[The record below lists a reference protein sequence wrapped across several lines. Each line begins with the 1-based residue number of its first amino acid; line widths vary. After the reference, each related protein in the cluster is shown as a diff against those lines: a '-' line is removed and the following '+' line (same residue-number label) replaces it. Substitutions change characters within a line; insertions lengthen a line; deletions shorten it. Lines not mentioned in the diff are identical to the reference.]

1 MPTVT
6 SENSLQFKL
15 DELAKQGI
23 IKPVKLSES
32 QAKEP
37 NINNLK
43 AEVDRGIAEH
53 MALQGPARVAN
64 TKRAI
69 DSIADYVGRNKN
81 GRVVDLL
88 SQNQKL
94 TKAEKGVEESE
105 AVTLPDGRGVV
116 TKGLALS
123 PAYEEGG
130 FSTCPNSKSCKSS
143 CLGKTSGGYFFAGGG
158 ADLDALVGPRM
169 MSFKKTQ
176 AFLRNPAAFAVR
188 LSDEITAAKMM
199 AAMEGNHLG
208 VRLNVLSDIHPKVWE
223 SLIKAHP
230 DVTFYDYTKNATK
243 SVAPNHHLTY
253 SSTGI
258 STNQVHNP
266 HQNWKRMR
274 TMLDMGNNVAM
285 AFSHKSE
292 LPQEVHDEETGK
304 RYKVIS
310 GDDHD
315 FRPLDQVGEGADGYI
330 IGLKNKAA
338 TTSEA
343 NASEKS
349 GGFFVPYDPKIMK
362 EKGKIIRDEMGNPI
376 VQNRTVTIPVQPKP
390 SKNVD
395 NNGAVLA

>member
-15 DELAKQGI
+15 DKLAEQGI

-32 QAKEP
+32 QSKEP
-37 NINNLK
+37 NINDLK

-53 MALQGPARVAN
+53 MSLQGPARVAN
-64 TKRAI
+64 TRRAI
-69 DSIADYVGRNKN
+69 DAVADYVGRNKN
-81 GRVVDLL
+81 GKVLDLL

-94 TKAEKGVEESE
+94 TKAEKGVEEGE

-123 PAYEEGG
+123 PAYEEGS

-158 ADLDALVGPRM
+158 ADLDALTGPRM
-169 MSFKKTQ
+169 LAFKKTQ

-188 LSDEITAAKMM
+188 MSDEITAAKMM

-243 SVAPNHHLTY
+243 PVAPNYHLTY

-258 STNQVHNP
+258 STNQVNNP

-274 TMLDMGNNVAM
+274 TMLDSGSNVAM

-292 LPQEVHDEETGK
+292 LPHEVYDEESGK
-304 RYKVIS
+304 TYKVIS

-315 FRPLDQVGEGADGYI
+315 FRPLDQVSEGDGYI

-349 GGFFVPYDPKIMK
+349 GGFFVPYDPQIMK
-362 EKGKIIRDEMGNPI
+362 EKGKIVRDEMGNPI
-376 VQNRTVTIPVQPKP
+376 VQNRTVRIPKQAKP